1 MGKSLRSPGHR
12 ALMDALRNGRH
23 AAGMTQA
30 ELARRLGRPQSYV
43 AKCEGGE
50 RRLDVVEFCA
60 WVRELEVAPMT
71 VLQPILEAVDG
82 AAD

>member
-1 MGKSLRSPGHR
+1 MGKSLRSPGHW
-12 ALMDALRNGRH
+12 ALMDALRNARH
-23 AAGMTQA
+23 GAGMTQA
-30 ELARRLGRPQSYV
+30 GLADRLGRPQSYV

-71 VLQPILEAVDG
+71 VLQPVLEAMDG
-82 AAD
+82 ASD

>member
-1 MGKSLRSPGHR
+1 
-12 ALMDALRNGRH
+12 MDALRNARH
-23 AAGMTQA
+23 GAGMTQA
-30 ELARRLGRPQSYV
+30 GLADRLGRPQSYV

-71 VLQPILEAVDG
+71 VLQPVLEAMDG
-82 AAD
+82 ASD